1 MIITRFAPSP
11 TGNLHIGGLRT
22 ALFNYL
28 YARAKGGKFLLRIED
43 TDFARNSVDAKEG
56 ILRAFEWLG
65 LDYDGT
71 IEYQSKRLAL
81 YKQQIQKLLDSK
93 AAYYCYMSKDEL
105 ETLREEQRKRGET
118 PRYNRKYRDF
128 EGVPP
133 ERIAPVV
140 RLKAPLSGEIVIDD
154 KIKGKVS
161 IQATEIDDFI
171 IARSDGT
178 PIYNFSAVVDDALMG
193 VTDVIRGDD
202 HLSNTP
208 KQILLYQALGFPVP
222 RFFHIPM
229 ICNESGKKLSKR
241 DGAMGVMD
249 YAQAGYLPEA
259 LLNFLVR
266 LGWSCGDEEIFSKQT
281 LLQIFDVKDINTA
294 PSAYNPSKLL
304 WLNHHYLNAQSN
316 DSLRAL
322 LEPFGISIEPQIAE
336 ILFPALKERCKT
348 LVEMKEHYLEIMNP
362 PVYDKKLFAKN
373 VQQGALDVLA
383 QSFEILQSLAFDDA
397 QTLESA
403 FTQNIAPNKPFLLLR
418 LALLG
423 KGGGVPIFVA
433 MMALGKD
440 ESLRRIAELRSA
452 IAADLGV
459 DCSTQ

>member
-71 IEYQSKRLAL
+71 IEYQSRRLAL
-81 YKQQIQKLLDSK
+81 YKEQIQKLLSSK

-133 ERIAPVV
+133 EGIAPVV
-140 RLKAPLSGEIVIDD
+140 RLKAPLSGEIVIEDG
-154 KIKGKVS
+154 IKGRVS
-161 IQATEIDDFI
+161 VQATEIDDFI

-322 LEPFGISIEPQIAE
+322 LEPFGVSIEPQIAA

-373 VQQGALDVLA
+373 AQQSAIDMLA

-403 FTQNIAPNKPFLLLR
+403 FAQNIAPNKPFLLLR

-440 ESLRRIAELRSA
+440 ESLRRIAALQSA
-452 IAADLGV
+452 IAAHLG
-459 DCSTQ
+459 D

>member
-28 YARAKGGKFLLRIED
+28 YARSRGGKFLLRIED
-43 TDFARNSVDAKEG
+43 TDFARNSVDAKDG
-56 ILRAFEWLG
+56 ILRAFDWLG
-65 LDYDGT
+65 LDYDGD
-71 IEYQSKRLAL
+71 IEYQSKRLEI
-81 YKQQIQKLLDSK
+81 YKQHIQKLLDSK

-105 ETLREEQRKRGET
+105 EALREEQRARGET

-128 EGVPP
+128 TGTPP
-133 ERIAPVV
+133 AGIAPVV
-140 RLKAPLSGEIVIDD
+140 RLKAPLSGEIVIEDG
-154 KIKGKVS
+154 IKGKVS

-208 KQILLYQALGFPVP
+208 KQILLYKALGFPVP

-229 ICNESGKKLSKR
+229 ICNEAGKKLSKR

-266 LGWSCGDEEIFSKQT
+266 LGWSHGDEEIFSRQS

-294 PSAYNPSKLL
+294 PSAYNTSKLL
-304 WLNHHYLNAQSN
+304 WLNHHYLNAQDD

-322 LEPFGISIEPQIAE
+322 LEPFGVSIAPNIAA

-348 LVEMKEHYLEIMNP
+348 LVEMKEQYLEIMNP
-362 PVYDKKLFAKN
+362 PVYDAKLFAKN
-373 VQQGALDVLA
+373 ANQGALDALA
-383 QSFEILQSLAFDDA
+383 QSLAILQDLAFENA
-397 QTLESA
+397 QTLEES
-403 FTQNIAPNKPFLLLR
+403 FTRNIAPHKPFLLLR

-433 MMALGKD
+433 MLALGKD
-440 ESLRRIAELRSA
+440 ESLRRIAALQGA
-452 IAADLGV
+452 IAAHLGGG
-459 DCSTQ
+459 

>member
-28 YARAKGGKFLLRIED
+28 YARSRGGKFLLRIED
-43 TDFARNSVDAKEG
+43 TDFARNSVDAKDG
-56 ILRAFEWLG
+56 ILRAFDWLG
-65 LDYDGT
+65 LDYDGD
-71 IEYQSKRLAL
+71 IEYQSKRLEI
-81 YKQQIQKLLDSK
+81 YKQHIQKLLDSK

-105 ETLREEQRKRGET
+105 EALREEQRARGET

-128 EGVPP
+128 TGTPP
-133 ERIAPVV
+133 AGIAPVV
-140 RLKAPLSGEIVIDD
+140 RLKAPLSGEIVIEDG
-154 KIKGKVS
+154 IKGKVS

-202 HLSNTP
+202 HLSTTP
-208 KQILLYQALGFPVP
+208 KQILLYKALGFPVP

-229 ICNESGKKLSKR
+229 ICNEAGKKLSKR

-266 LGWSCGDEEIFSKQT
+266 LGWSHGDEEIFSRQS

-294 PSAYNPSKLL
+294 PSAYNASKLL
-304 WLNHHYLNAQSN
+304 WLNHHYLNAQDD

-322 LEPFGISIEPQIAE
+322 LEPFGVSIAPNIAA

-348 LVEMKEHYLEIMNP
+348 LVEMKE
-362 PVYDKKLFAKN
+362 
-373 VQQGALDVLA
+373 
-383 QSFEILQSLAFDDA
+383 
-397 QTLESA
+397 
-403 FTQNIAPNKPFLLLR
+403 
-418 LALLG
+418 
-423 KGGGVPIFVA
+423 
-433 MMALGKD
+433 
-440 ESLRRIAELRSA
+440 
-452 IAADLGV
+452 
-459 DCSTQ
+459 

>member
-28 YARAKGGKFLLRIED
+28 YARSRGGKFLLRIED
-43 TDFARNSVDAKEG
+43 TDFARNSVDAKDG
-56 ILRAFEWLG
+56 ILRAFDWLG

-71 IEYQSKRLAL
+71 IEYQSKRLAIH
-81 YKQQIQKLLDSK
+81 KEQIQKLLDSK

-105 ETLREEQRKRGET
+105 EALREEQRKRGET

-128 EGVPP
+128 EGTPP
-133 ERIAPVV
+133 AGIAPVV
-140 RLKAPLSGEIVIDD
+140 RLKAPLSGEIVIEDG
-154 KIKGKVS
+154 IKGKVS

-266 LGWSCGDEEIFSKQT
+266 LGWSHGDEEIFSRQT

-294 PSAYNPSKLL
+294 PSAYNASKLL

-322 LEPFGISIEPQIAE
+322 LEPFGVSIAPKIAE

-348 LVEMKEHYLEIMNP
+348 LVEMKEQYLDIMNP
-362 PVYDKKLFAKN
+362 PVYDAKLFAKN
-373 VQQGALDVLA
+373 AQQGALDVLA
-383 QSFEILQSLAFDDA
+383 QSLTILQSLAFEDA
-397 QTLESA
+397 QALESS
-403 FTQNIAPNKPFLLLR
+403 FTQNIAPHKPFLLLR

-433 MMALGKD
+433 MVALGKD
-440 ESLRRIAELRSA
+440 ESLRRIAALQGA
-452 IAADLGV
+452 IAAHLG
-459 DCSTQ
+459 

>member
-28 YARAKGGKFLLRIED
+28 YARSRGGKFLLRIED
-43 TDFARNSVDAKEG
+43 TDFARNSVDAKDG
-56 ILRAFEWLG
+56 ILRAFDWLG

-71 IEYQSKRLAL
+71 IEYQSKRLEI
-81 YKQQIQKLLDSK
+81 YKQHIQKLLDSK

-105 ETLREEQRKRGET
+105 EALREEQRARGET

-128 EGVPP
+128 TGTPP
-133 ERIAPVV
+133 AGIAPVV
-140 RLKAPLSGEIVIDD
+140 RLKAPLSGEIVIEDG
-154 KIKGKVS
+154 IKGKVS

-208 KQILLYQALGFPVP
+208 KQILLYKALGFPVP

-229 ICNESGKKLSKR
+229 ICNEAGKKLSKR

-266 LGWSCGDEEIFSKQT
+266 LGWSHGDEEIFSRQT
-281 LLQIFDVKDINTA
+281 LLQLFDVKDINTA
-294 PSAYNPSKLL
+294 PSAYNASKLL
-304 WLNHHYLNAQSN
+304 WLNHHYLNAQDN

-322 LEPFGISIEPQIAE
+322 LEPFGVSIAPNIAA

-348 LVEMKEHYLEIMNP
+348 LVEMKEQYLEIMNP
-362 PVYDKKLFAKN
+362 PVYDAKLFAKN
-373 VQQGALDVLA
+373 ANQGALDTLA
-383 QSFEILQSLAFDDA
+383 QSLAILQDLAFEDT
-397 QTLESA
+397 QTLEES
-403 FTQNIAPNKPFLLLR
+403 FTRNIAPHKPFLLLR

-433 MMALGKD
+433 MLALGKD
-440 ESLRRIAELRSA
+440 ESLRRIAALQGA
-452 IAADLGV
+452 IVAHLGGG
-459 DCSTQ
+459 

>member
-1 MIITRFAPSP
+1 MIVTRFAPSP

-43 TDFARNSVDAKEG
+43 TDFARNSIDAKDG
-56 ILRAFEWLG
+56 ILRAFEWIG

-71 IEYQSKRLAL
+71 IEYQSKRLEI

-93 AAYYCYMSKDEL
+93 AAYYCYMSKEEL
-105 ETLREEQRKRGET
+105 DALREEQRKKGQT

-128 EGVPP
+128 NGTPP
-133 ERIAPVV
+133 AGIAPVV
-140 RLKAPLSGEIVIDD
+140 RIKAPLSGEIVVEDG
-154 KIKGKVS
+154 IKGRVVT
-161 IQATEIDDFI
+161 QATELDDFI

-178 PIYNFSAVVDDALMG
+178 PIYNFTVAVDDALMG

-202 HLSNTP
+202 HLSNTA
-208 KQILLYQALGFPVP
+208 KQILIYQALGFSIP

-266 LGWSCGDEEIFSKQT
+266 LGWSHGDDEIFDRQT

-304 WLNHHYLNAQSN
+304 WLNHHYLNEQSN
-316 DSLRAL
+316 DSLCAL
-322 LEPFGISIEPQIAE
+322 LKPFGITLESRLCE

-348 LVEMKEHYLEIMNP
+348 LVEFKEQILGVLNP
-362 PVYDKKLFAKN
+362 PEYDKTLFAK
-373 VQQGALDVLA
+373 QAKHDTAEMLA
-383 QSFEILQSLAFDDA
+383 QSIEILQTLEFESA
-397 QTLESA
+397 QTLEQTFSEA
-403 FTQNIAPNKPFLLLR
+403 IAPNKPFLSLR

-423 KGGGVPIFVA
+423 KGGGIPIFTA
-433 MMALGKD
+433 MIALGKD
-440 ESLRRIAELRSA
+440 ESLRRIEKLRTE
-452 IAADLGV
+452 ILNTLG
-459 DCSTQ
+459 

>member
-28 YARAKGGKFLLRIED
+28 YARSRGGKFLLRIED
-43 TDFARNSVDAKEG
+43 TDFARNSVDAKDG
-56 ILRAFEWLG
+56 ILRAFDWLG
-65 LDYDGT
+65 LDYDGD
-71 IEYQSKRLAL
+71 IEYQSKRLEI
-81 YKQQIQKLLDSK
+81 YKQHIQKLLDSK

-105 ETLREEQRKRGET
+105 EALREEQRARGET

-128 EGVPP
+128 TGTPP
-133 ERIAPVV
+133 AGIAPVV
-140 RLKAPLSGEIVIDD
+140 RLKAPLSGEIVIEDG
-154 KIKGKVS
+154 IKGKVS

-208 KQILLYQALGFPVP
+208 KQILLYKALGFPVP

-229 ICNESGKKLSKR
+229 ICNEAGKKLSKR

-266 LGWSCGDEEIFSKQT
+266 LGWSHGDEEIFSRQS

-294 PSAYNPSKLL
+294 PSAYNASKLL
-304 WLNHHYLNAQSN
+304 WLNHHYLNAQDD

-322 LEPFGISIEPQIAE
+322 LEPFGVSIAPNIAA

-348 LVEMKEHYLEIMNP
+348 LVEMKEQYLEIMNL
-362 PVYDKKLFAKN
+362 PVYDAKLFAKN
-373 VQQGALDVLA
+373 ANQGALDALA
-383 QSFEILQSLAFDDA
+383 QSLAILQDLAFEDA
-397 QTLESA
+397 QTLEES
-403 FTQNIAPNKPFLLLR
+403 FTRNIALHKPFLLLR

-433 MMALGKD
+433 MLALGKD
-440 ESLRRIAELRSA
+440 ESLRRIAALQGA
-452 IAADLGV
+452 IAAHLG
-459 DCSTQ
+459 

>member
-71 IEYQSKRLAL
+71 IEYQSKRLTL
-81 YKQQIQKLLDSK
+81 YKEQIQKLLSSK

-133 ERIAPVV
+133 EGIAPVV

-154 KIKGKVS
+154 GIKGRVS
-161 IQATEIDDFI
+161 VQATEIDDFI

-322 LEPFGISIEPQIAE
+322 LEPFGVSIEPQIAA
-336 ILFPALKERCKT
+336 ILSPALKERCKT

-373 VQQGALDVLA
+373 AQQSAIDMLT
-383 QSFEILQSLAFDDA
+383 QSFEILQRLTFDDA

-423 KGGGVPIFVA
+423 KGDGVPIFVA

-440 ESLRRIAELRSA
+440 ESLRRIAALQSA
-452 IAADLGV
+452 IAAHLGG
-459 DCSTQ
+459 

>member
-28 YARAKGGKFLLRIED
+28 YARSRGGKFLLRIED
-43 TDFARNSVDAKEG
+43 TDFARNSVDAKDG
-56 ILRAFEWLG
+56 ILRAFDWLG

-71 IEYQSKRLAL
+71 IEYQSKRLEI
-81 YKQQIQKLLDSK
+81 YKQHIQKLLDSK

-105 ETLREEQRKRGET
+105 EALREEQRARGET

-128 EGVPP
+128 TGTPP
-133 ERIAPVV
+133 AGIAPVV
-140 RLKAPLSGEIVIDD
+140 RLKAPLSGEIVIEDG
-154 KIKGKVS
+154 IKGKVS

-208 KQILLYQALGFPVP
+208 KQILLYKALGFPVP

-229 ICNESGKKLSKR
+229 ICNEAGKKLSKR

-266 LGWSCGDEEIFSKQT
+266 LGWSHGDEEIFSRQT
-281 LLQIFDVKDINTA
+281 LLQLFDVKDINTA
-294 PSAYNPSKLL
+294 PSAYNASKLL

-322 LEPFGISIEPQIAE
+322 LEPFGVSIAPNIAA

-348 LVEMKEHYLEIMNP
+348 LVEMKEQYLEIMNP
-362 PVYDKKLFAKN
+362 PVYDAKLFAKN
-373 VQQGALDVLA
+373 ANQGALDTLA
-383 QSFEILQSLAFDDA
+383 QSLAILQDLAFEDA
-397 QTLESA
+397 QTLEESFA
-403 FTQNIAPNKPFLLLR
+403 RNIAPHKPFLLLR

-433 MMALGKD
+433 MLALGKD
-440 ESLRRIAELRSA
+440 ESLRRIAALQGA
-452 IAADLGV
+452 IAAHLGGG
-459 DCSTQ
+459 